1 MANDFGLEVDE
12 ILNAK
17 DTELNTWASL
27 KKAVA
32 YRPIKDE
39 LSDVRAYKDR
49 SKNIEKK
56 KKILSTVYNPE
67 PESDENDDEEIT
79 KESNDDQEKNN
90 PKENSD
96 KEKIKTQ
103 VEVVTIR
110 DTNKKN
116 NKKKQ
121 KDTLDDSEDVQEPI
135 IKKQKPNGEKKT
147 EYSDKVQK
155 QTKNKKK
162 KNLIETIN
170 DDRLKAFGINPKKF
184 HKKLKYSGNQN
195 KK

>member
-1 MANDFGLEVDE
+1 VANDFGLEVDE

-17 DTELNTWASL
+17 DSELNTWASL

-39 LSDVRAYKDR
+39 LSDVRSYKDR

-67 PESDENDDEEIT
+67 PESDENDEEEREKETLDTQEMNNTKKNDENHEINVQAVEESS
-79 KESNDDQEKNN
+79 KES
-90 PKENSD
+90 
-96 KEKIKTQ
+96 IK
-103 VEVVTIR
+103 
-110 DTNKKN
+110 KK
-116 NKKKQ
+116 KTKKQ
-121 KDTLDDSEDVQEPI
+121 KDNVAELVEGEQEPLV
-135 IKKQKPNGEKKT
+135 KRQKTNNEKQIMNK
-147 EYSDKVQK
+147 
-155 QTKNKKK
+155 KNKKT
-162 KNLIETIN
+162 LLETIN

-184 HKKLKYSGNQN
+184 HKKIKYSSNQN